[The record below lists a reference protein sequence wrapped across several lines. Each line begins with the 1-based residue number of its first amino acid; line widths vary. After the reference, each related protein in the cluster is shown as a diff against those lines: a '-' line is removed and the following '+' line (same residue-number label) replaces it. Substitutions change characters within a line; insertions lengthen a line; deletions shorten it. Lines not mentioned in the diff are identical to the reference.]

1 MIKIGITGGIG
12 AGKTT
17 VSNIFEVLKIP
28 VFYADKVAKNLINT
42 HSKTIRKIK
51 EKFGDVYING
61 KLNNKKLAAIIF
73 NNPEKLKIINNIVH
87 PAVDK
92 EYNKWCKKNSD
103 KIYTLLEAAIL
114 FESGSYKKLDKIITV
129 YAPEKIRIER
139 VCKRDNTDEKKVKER
154 IKNQISDEEKIKL
167 SDFVIHNYNDNMLIP
182 QVLEI
187 HKKLTNTKK

>member
-1 MIKIGITGGIG
+1 MIKVGITGGIG

-17 VSNIFEVLKIP
+17 VSNIFKVLKVPI
-28 VFYADKVAKNLINT
+28 FYADKVAKNLINT
-42 HSKTIRKIK
+42 NDKTIRKIK

-87 PAVDK
+87 PAVHK

-103 KIYTLLEAAIL
+103 KIYTLMEAAIL
-114 FESGSYKKLDKIITV
+114 FESRSYKKLDKIITV
-129 YAPEKIRIER
+129 YAPEKIRIKR
-139 VCKRDNTDEKKVKER
+139 VCKRDNTNEKKVKER
-154 IKNQISDEEKIKL
+154 IRNQINDKEKIKL

-187 HKKLTNTKK
+187 HKKITNTKK